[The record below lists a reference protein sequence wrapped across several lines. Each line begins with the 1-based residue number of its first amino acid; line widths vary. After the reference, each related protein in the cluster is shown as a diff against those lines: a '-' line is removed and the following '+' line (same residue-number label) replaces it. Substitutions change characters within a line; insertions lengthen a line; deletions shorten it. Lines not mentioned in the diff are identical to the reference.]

1 MPETSN
7 KVFENLNLEISLKED
22 YAKILEGLNN
32 KKIFIDITIMPN
44 NDSKPIFERLT
55 EDTEEKIEKLTKKIV
70 NLIIF
75 IDENDKMNL
84 SIKDVKG
91 EILLI
96 SQFTLCADTRKGN
109 RPSFVSAKNP
119 KDANKIYEK
128 IIESIRNENIIVEK
142 GIFGADM
149 KVELLNDG
157 PVTILLDI

>member
-1 MPETSN
+1 MRALIQRVTSASV
-7 KVFENLNLEISLKED
+7 KVEG
-22 YAKILEGLNN
+22 KIVG
-32 KKIFIDITIMPN
+32 KIGKGFL
-44 NDSKPIFERLT
+44 IFLGIYE

-70 NLIIF
+70 NLRIF
-75 IDENDKMNL
+75 NDENDKMNL

-109 RPSFVSAKNP
+109 RPSFIQAKEP
-119 KDANKIYEK
+119 TDANVIYEK
-128 IIESIRNENIIVEK
+128 TIESIKNENIVVEK

>member
-1 MPETSN
+1 MRALIQRVTSASV
-7 KVFENLNLEISLKED
+7 KVDGEIVG
-22 YAKILEGLNN
+22 KIGKGFL
-32 KKIFIDITIMPN
+32 IFLGVY
-44 NDSKPIFERLT
+44 E

-70 NLIIF
+70 NLRIF
-75 IDENDKMNL
+75 NDENDKMNL
-84 SIKDVKG
+84 SIKEVKG

-119 KDANKIYEK
+119 KDANVIYEK
-128 IIESIRNENIIVEK
+128 TIESIRNEGIIVEK

-157 PVTILLDI
+157 PVTILLDV

>member
-1 MPETSN
+1 MRALIQRVTSASV
-7 KVFENLNLEISLKED
+7 KVD
-22 YAKILEGLNN
+22 GKIVG
-32 KKIFIDITIMPN
+32 KIGKGFLVFLGIY
-44 NDSKPIFERLT
+44 E

-70 NLIIF
+70 NLRIF
-75 IDENDKMNL
+75 NDENDKMNL

-128 IIESIRNENIIVEK
+128 IIESIRNENIVVEK

>member
-1 MPETSN
+1 MRALIQRVTSASV
-7 KVFENLNLEISLKED
+7 KVDGEIIG
-22 YAKILEGLNN
+22 KIGKGFL
-32 KKIFIDITIMPN
+32 IFLGVY
-44 NDSKPIFERLT
+44 E
-55 EDTEEKIEKLTKKIV
+55 EDTEEKIEKLTKKIA
-70 NLIIF
+70 NLRIF
-75 IDENDKMNL
+75 NDENDKMNL

-119 KDANKIYEK
+119 KDANVIYEK
-128 IIESIRNENIIVEK
+128 TIESIRNEGIIVEK

>member
-1 MPETSN
+1 MRALIQRVTSASV
-7 KVFENLNLEISLKED
+7 KVD
-22 YAKILEGLNN
+22 GKIVG
-32 KKIFIDITIMPN
+32 KIGKGFL
-44 NDSKPIFERLT
+44 IFLGIYE
-55 EDTEEKIEKLTKKIV
+55 EDTEENIEKLTKKIV
-70 NLIIF
+70 NLRIF
-75 IDENDKMNL
+75 NDENDKMNL

-119 KDANKIYEK
+119 KDANVIYEK
-128 IIESIRNENIIVEK
+128 TIESIRNEGIIVEK

-157 PVTILLDI
+157 PITILLDI

>member
-1 MPETSN
+1 MRALIQRVTSASV
-7 KVFENLNLEISLKED
+7 KIDGEIVG
-22 YAKILEGLNN
+22 KIGKGFL
-32 KKIFIDITIMPN
+32 IFLGVY
-44 NDSKPIFERLT
+44 E
-55 EDTEEKIEKLTKKIV
+55 EDTEEKIEKITKKIV
-70 NLIIF
+70 NLRIF
-75 IDENDKMNL
+75 NDENDKMNL

-91 EILLI
+91 KILLI

-119 KDANKIYEK
+119 KDANVIYEK
-128 IIESIRNENIIVEK
+128 TIESIRNEGIIVEK

>member
-1 MPETSN
+1 MRALIQRVTSASV
-7 KVFENLNLEISLKED
+7 KVD
-22 YAKILEGLNN
+22 GKIVG
-32 KKIFIDITIMPN
+32 KIGKGFLVFLGIY
-44 NDSKPIFERLT
+44 E

-70 NLIIF
+70 NLRIF
-75 IDENDKMNL
+75 NDENDKMNL

>member
-1 MPETSN
+1 MRALIQRVTSASV
-7 KVFENLNLEISLKED
+7 KVDGEIVG
-22 YAKILEGLNN
+22 KIGKGFL
-32 KKIFIDITIMPN
+32 IFLGVY
-44 NDSKPIFERLT
+44 E

-70 NLIIF
+70 NLRIF
-75 IDENDKMNL
+75 NDENDKMNL
-84 SIKDVKG
+84 SIKEVKG

-119 KDANKIYEK
+119 KDANVIYEK
-128 IIESIRNENIIVEK
+128 TIESIRNECIIVEK

-157 PVTILLDI
+157 PVTILLDM

>member
-1 MPETSN
+1 MRALIQRVTSASV
-7 KVFENLNLEISLKED
+7 KVD
-22 YAKILEGLNN
+22 GKIVG
-32 KKIFIDITIMPN
+32 KIGKGFLVFLGIY
-44 NDSKPIFERLT
+44 E

-70 NLIIF
+70 NLRIF
-75 IDENDKMNL
+75 NDENDKMNL

-119 KDANKIYEK
+119 KDANMIYEK
-128 IIESIRNENIIVEK
+128 TIENIKNENIVVEK

>member
-1 MPETSN
+1 MRALIQRVTSASV
-7 KVFENLNLEISLKED
+7 KIDGEIVGKIGKGFLVFLGIYE
-22 YAKILEGLNN
+22 
-32 KKIFIDITIMPN
+32 
-44 NDSKPIFERLT
+44 
-55 EDTEEKIEKLTKKIV
+55 EDTEENIEKLTKKII
-70 NLIIF
+70 NLRIF
-75 IDENDKMNL
+75 NDENDKMNL

-109 RPSFVSAKNP
+109 RPSFISAKNP
-119 KDANKIYEK
+119 NEANKIYEK
-128 IIESIRNENIIVEK
+128 TIENIKNEGIIVEK

>member
-1 MPETSN
+1 MRTLIQRVTSASV
-7 KVFENLNLEISLKED
+7 KVD
-22 YAKILEGLNN
+22 GKIVG
-32 KKIFIDITIMPN
+32 KIGKGFL
-44 NDSKPIFERLT
+44 IFLGVYE

-70 NLIIF
+70 NLRIF
-75 IDENDKMNL
+75 NDENDKMNL

-119 KDANKIYEK
+119 KDANMIYEK
-128 IIESIRNENIIVEK
+128 TIENIKNENIVVEK

>member
-1 MPETSN
+1 MRALIQRVTSASV
-7 KVFENLNLEISLKED
+7 KVEG
-22 YAKILEGLNN
+22 KIVG
-32 KKIFIDITIMPN
+32 KIGKGFL
-44 NDSKPIFERLT
+44 IFLGIYE

-70 NLIIF
+70 NLRIF
-75 IDENDKMNL
+75 NDENDKMNL
-84 SIKDVKG
+84 SIKEVKG

-119 KDANKIYEK
+119 KDANVIYEK
-128 IIESIRNENIIVEK
+128 TIESIKNENIVVEK